1 MRLTDSFST
10 SSLNSSLVVNK
21 NETTVT
27 IDEKKHT
34 YHDENQETTPQDTSS
49 RLMKVNMR
57 VMMKMIIYKG

>member
-34 YHDENQETTPQDTSS
+34 YHDVNQETTPQDTSS

-57 VMMKMIIYKG
+57 VMMKMII

>member
-57 VMMKMIIYKG
+57 VMMKRII

>member
-27 IDEKKHT
+27 IDEKKNT

-57 VMMKMIIYKG
+57 VMMKMII

>member
-34 YHDENQETTPQDTSS
+34 YPDENQETTPQDTSS

-57 VMMKMIIYKG
+57 VMMKMII

>member
-10 SSLNSSLVVNK
+10 SSLISSLVVNK

-27 IDEKKHT
+27 IHEKKHT

-57 VMMKMIIYKG
+57 VMMKMII

>member
-21 NETTVT
+21 NETVTV
-27 IDEKKHT
+27 DEKKH

-57 VMMKMIIYKG
+57 VMMKMII

>member
-27 IDEKKHT
+27 IDEKKH
-34 YHDENQETTPQDTSS
+34 DENHSTGHELYVEGEHEGDDEDD
-49 RLMKVNMR
+49 N
-57 VMMKMIIYKG
+57 I

>member
-49 RLMKVNMR
+49 RLMKMNL
-57 VMMKMIIYKG
+57 KMII

>member
-27 IDEKKHT
+27 IDEKKH
-34 YHDENQETTPQDTSS
+34 DENQETTPQDTSS
-49 RLMKVNMR
+49 MLMKVNMR
-57 VMMKMIIYKG
+57 VMMKMII

>member
-1 MRLTDSFST
+1 M
-10 SSLNSSLVVNK
+10 VIK
-21 NETTVT
+21 NETDENTTVT

-57 VMMKMIIYKG
+57 VMMKMII

>member
-27 IDEKKHT
+27 IDEKKYT

-57 VMMKMIIYKG
+57 VMMKMII

>member
-57 VMMKMIIYKG
+57 LMMKMIILKD